1 MDSSEGDASS
11 TKLAVLAALG
21 LLMSYGSYKF
31 SKKMI
36 TQQRQEAK
44 KEGTLSFKKSEKLE
58 ELKDGEKILA
68 KKSTT

>member
-1 MDSSEGDASS
+1 MDTSDGDASS

-36 TQQRQEAK
+36 TQQRQEAR

-58 ELKDGEKILA
+58 EPIVGEWILA
-68 KKSTT
+68 

>member
-1 MDSSEGDASS
+1 MDSSDGDASS

-36 TQQRQEAK
+36 TQQRKEAR
-44 KEGTLSFKKSEKLE
+44 KERTSSFKKLENLE